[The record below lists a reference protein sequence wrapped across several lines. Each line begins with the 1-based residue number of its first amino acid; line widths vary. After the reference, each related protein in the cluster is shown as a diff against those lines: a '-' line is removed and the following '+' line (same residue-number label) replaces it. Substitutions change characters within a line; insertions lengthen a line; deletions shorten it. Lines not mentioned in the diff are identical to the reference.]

1 MTTSEIAEWLAQK
14 RPDSVSEYGK
24 LAAIYHLF
32 VFVFRY
38 IEDLA
43 PRNYAGSEQ
52 HWTFENVA

>member
-14 RPDSVSEYGK
+14 IPDSVSEYGK

-38 IEDLA
+38 IEYLA
-43 PRNYAGSEQ
+43 SLNYAEYEQ
-52 HWTFENVA
+52 HWTFENVV